1 MNMSQELK
9 IGDRV
14 RVTAERP
21 VHGYQPGCRGTVQSG
36 PTTDRG
42 GNTYY
47 SVSMDKDDKNDSTCF
62 LADEIEADA

>member
-1 MNMSQELK
+1 MSMGQELQ

-21 VHGYQPGCRGTVQSG
+21 IHGYQPGCRGTVQSG

-42 GNTYY
+42 GKTYY
-47 SVSMDKDDKNDSTCF
+47 SVNMDKDDKNDATYF
-62 LADEIEADA
+62 LADEIEADV

>member
-1 MNMSQELK
+1 MSQELK
-9 IGDRV
+9 VGDRV

-36 PTTDRG
+36 PMTDKG
-42 GNTYY
+42 GKTYF
-47 SVSMDKDDKNDSTCF
+47 SVSMDKDNKNDSTCI